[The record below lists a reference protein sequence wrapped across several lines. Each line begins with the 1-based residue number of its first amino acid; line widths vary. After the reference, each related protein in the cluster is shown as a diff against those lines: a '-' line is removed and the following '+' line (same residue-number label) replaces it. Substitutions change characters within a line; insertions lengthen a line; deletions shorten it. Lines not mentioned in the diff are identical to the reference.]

1 MKVLAAL
8 DRDPA
13 AQAVLEAGRRLAQAF
28 QADLEAN
35 HVGEDGES
43 AVQSLA
49 AAASVQLRLLSG
61 SPAETLAGAFSAS
74 DTLLGV
80 LGSRGRPGEHEPL
93 GGTTLE
99 VIQLTRTPLVVV
111 SPHMAPGQ
119 PLQRVLAPLDGS
131 EATAEA
137 VQEVVLR
144 LCASGVQLIVLHVF
158 DKEHVPQFMDHMPE
172 ALETWTAEFIARYFE
187 ECEVT
192 LETWVG
198 GAPAAVLEIG
208 VRERA
213 DMILL
218 SWAQDLSPGRAN
230 LVRQVLRR
238 AKVPI
243 MLVPLIPGARREV
256 LEPSG

>member
-1 MKVLAAL
+1 
-8 DRDPA
+8 
-13 AQAVLEAGRRLAQAF
+13 
-28 QADLEAN
+28 
-35 HVGEDGES
+35 
-43 AVQSLA
+43 
-49 AAASVQLRLLSG
+49 
-61 SPAETLAGAFSAS
+61 
-74 DTLLGV
+74 
-80 LGSRGRPGEHEPL
+80 
-93 GGTTLE
+93 
-99 VIQLTRTPLVVV
+99 
-111 SPHMAPGQ
+111 MAPGQ

-137 VQEVVLR
+137 VQDVVLR